1 MNKLYLAPTSNTPE
15 VDFDF
20 PMRRLTLKGES
31 YPESAAAFYGDILT
45 QTSEFLTKL
54 DNEALYIVVQLNYFN
69 SSSTKMLFSFFD
81 RLNQAA
87 EAGNHV
93 MLDWHH
99 DVDDETILEF
109 GLEVAEDF
117 PAIEF
122 QAHALES

>member
-20 PMRRLTLKGES
+20 ASRRLSLKGES
-31 YPESAAAFYGDILT
+31 YPESAAAFYGDILN
-45 QTSEFLTKL
+45 QTSDFLGTL
-54 DNEALYIVVQLNYFN
+54 SNEDVHVVVQLNYFN

-87 EAGNHV
+87 EDGNQIT
-93 MLDWHH
+93 LDWHH

-122 QAHALES
+122 NAHALES

>member
-1 MNKLYLAPTSNTPE
+1 MNKLYLAPSSNTPE

-20 PMRRLTLKGES
+20 PMHRLTLRGES
-31 YPESAAAFYGDILT
+31 YPESAAAFYGDILS
-45 QTSEFLTKL
+45 QTAEFLSTL
-54 DNEALYIVVQLNYFN
+54 SNEDVQVIVQLNYFN

-87 EAGNHV
+87 EAGNRI

-122 QAHALES
+122 HAHALES

>member
-1 MNKLYLAPTSNTPE
+1 MNKLYLAPTNNTPE

-20 PMRRLTLKGES
+20 AMRRLVLKGES
-31 YPESAAAFYGDILT
+31 YPESAAAFYSDILAR
-45 QTSEFLTKL
+45 TSEFLNTL
-54 DNEALYIVVQLNYFN
+54 NGEDVQVIVQLNYFN

-87 EAGNHV
+87 ESGNQIA
-93 MLDWHH
+93 LDWHH

-117 PAIEF
+117 PSIEF